1 MVELVDS
8 VEVGS
13 RRSHLARLVGQCY
26 HVAALCG
33 DALAEPL
40 LQAAVV
46 REVCHEARRIVQLY
60 GYVVRRERN
69 VVVALLVNPSVL
81 LSQRLRQ
88 LSYLLARSIHP
99 HIHITRRARRRV
111 GVHSRVRLTLQNT
124 AVVARRLHLI
134 IYLRRRR
141 VQHHVLAA
149 YILAHHEPV
158 HKQSLLGRYRLRQS
172 RYALHD
178 DSYQCLFLCE
188 VVEALP
194 VEAVQRRPVQKLL
207 SLVRAQGEL
216 YEFIINLLCHYLFS
230 KHVSLW

>member
-1 MVELVDS
+1 MVIEMVELVDS

-26 HVAALCG
+26 HVAALCV
-33 DALAEPL
+33 DALTEPL

-46 REVCHEARRIVQLY
+46 REVSHEARRIVQLY
-60 GYVVRRERN
+60 RYVVRRERN

-88 LSYLLARSIHP
+88 LSNLLARRVHP
-99 HIHITRRARRRV
+99 HVHITRCARRRV
-111 GVHSRVRLTLQNT
+111 GVHSSVRLTLQNA
-124 AVVARRLHLI
+124 AVVARRLHSI
-134 IYLRRRR
+134 IYADRSLIEHK
-141 VQHHVLAA
+141 VHAA

-158 HKQSLLGRYRLRQS
+158 HKQTLLGCYRLRQS

-178 DSYQCLFLCE
+178 DSYQRLFLGE

-216 YEFIINLLCHYLFS
+216 YEFIINLLCHYLF
-230 KHVSLW
+230 

>member
-1 MVELVDS
+1 MVIEMVELVYG
-8 VEVGS
+8 VERH
-13 RRSHLARLVGQCY
+13 RRRCHVAGFAWYGY
-26 HVAALCG
+26 HVAALCV

-46 REVCHEARRIVQLY
+46 REVCHEARRIVQLHR
-60 GYVVRRERN
+60 YVVRRERN
-69 VVVALLVNPSVL
+69 VVVALLVDLSVL

-99 HIHITRRARRRV
+99 HIHIARRARRRV
-111 GVHSRVRLTLQNT
+111 GVHSRVRLTLQNA

-134 IYLRRRR
+134 IYIRRRR
-141 VQHHVLAA
+141 VQHHVHAA

-158 HKQSLLGRYRLRQS
+158 HKQTLLGCYRLRQS

-178 DSYQCLFLCE
+178 DSYQRLFLCE
-188 VVEALP
+188 GVEALP
-194 VEAVQRRPVQKLL
+194 VETLQRRPVQKLL

-216 YEFIINLLCHYLFS
+216 YEFIINLLCHYLF
-230 KHVSLW
+230 

>member
-1 MVELVDS
+1 MVIEMVELVDS

-26 HVAALCG
+26 HVAALCV
-33 DALAEPL
+33 DALTEPL

-60 GYVVRRERN
+60 RYVVRRERN

-88 LSYLLARSIHP
+88 LSYLLARCVHP
-99 HIHITRRARRRV
+99 HIHIARCARRRV
-111 GVHSRVRLTLQNT
+111 GVHSRVRLTLQNA
-124 AVVARRLHLI
+124 AVVARRLHSI
-134 IYLRRRR
+134 IYADRSLIEHK
-141 VQHHVLAA
+141 VHAA

-158 HKQSLLGRYRLRQS
+158 HKQSLLGCYRLRQS

-178 DSYQCLFLCE
+178 DSYQRLFLGE

-216 YEFIINLLCHYLFS
+216 YEFIINLLCHYLF
-230 KHVSLW
+230 

>member
-1 MVELVDS
+1 MVELVYS
-8 VEVGS
+8 VEGGS

-26 HVAALCG
+26 HIAALCV
-33 DALAEPL
+33 DALAEQL

-46 REVCHEARRIVQLY
+46 REVCHEARRIVQLNGY
-60 GYVVRRERN
+60 GVRRERN

-158 HKQSLLGRYRLRQS
+158 HKQTLLGCYRLRQS

-178 DSYQCLFLCE
+178 DSYQRLLLGE
-188 VVEALP
+188 GVEALP
-194 VEAVQRRPVQKLL
+194 VETLQRRPVQKLL

-216 YEFIINLLCHYLFS
+216 YEFIINLLCHYLF
-230 KHVSLW
+230 

>member
-1 MVELVDS
+1 MVIEMVELVYS

-26 HVAALCG
+26 HIAALCV

-46 REVCHEARRIVQLY
+46 REVCHEARRIVQFY
-60 GYVVRRERN
+60 GYAVRRERN

-88 LSYLLARSIHP
+88 LSYLLTRRVHP
-99 HIHITRRARRRV
+99 HVHIARRARRRV
-111 GVHSRVRLTLQNT
+111 GVHSRVRLTLQNA

-134 IYLRRRR
+134 IYLRRSS

-158 HKQSLLGRYRLRQS
+158 HKQSLLGCYRLRQS

-178 DSYQCLFLCE
+178 DSYQRLLLGE
-188 VVEALP
+188 GVEALP
-194 VEAVQRRPVQKLL
+194 VETLQRRPVQKLL
-207 SLVRAQGEL
+207 SLVRTQGEL
-216 YEFIINLLCHYLFS
+216 YEFIINLLCHYLF
-230 KHVSLW
+230 

>member
-26 HVAALCG
+26 HVATLCV

-46 REVCHEARRIVQLY
+46 REVCHEARRIVQLHRY
-60 GYVVRRERN
+60 IVRRERN

-88 LSYLLARSIHP
+88 LSYLLARSIYP
-99 HIHITRRARRRV
+99 HIHIARCAHRRV
-111 GVHSRVRLTLQNT
+111 GVHSRVRLTLQNA

-134 IYLRRRR
+134 IYLRRSS

-158 HKQSLLGRYRLRQS
+158 HKQSLLWCYRLRQS
-172 RYALHD
+172 RYTLHD
-178 DSYQCLFLCE
+178 DSFQRLFLGE

-194 VEAVQRRPVQKLL
+194 VETVQRRPVQKLL

-216 YEFIINLLCHYLFS
+216 YEFIINLLCHYLF
-230 KHVSLW
+230 

>member
-1 MVELVDS
+1 MVIEMVELVDS

-26 HVAALCG
+26 HVAALRG
-33 DALAEPL
+33 DALAKPL

-88 LSYLLARSIHP
+88 LSYLLARRVHP
-99 HIHITRRARRRV
+99 HIHIARCARRRV
-111 GVHSRVRLTLQNT
+111 GVHSRVRLTLQNA

-158 HKQSLLGRYRLRQS
+158 HKQTLLGCYRLRQS

-178 DSYQCLFLCE
+178 DSYQRLFLCE

-194 VEAVQRRPVQKLL
+194 VETVQRRPVQKLL

-216 YEFIINLLCHYLFS
+216 YEFIINLLCHYLF
-230 KHVSLW
+230 